1 MSDYDPRTLSEDPN
15 AGVATPV
22 MDLLAT
28 GVLAAIALWFMI
40 ESLRLPAPGGVPTAP
55 GLLPFLTAASLMLM
69 ALALGAGALARRRRN
84 GGGPAVRDG
93 IDLPPDFRRTMA
105 LGAILTV
112 YVLALDLA
120 AIELAFEVASLRF
133 VVGAFETVSVIV
145 LAAILRIYWQ
155 APLWT
160 CVAVA
165 LGWIAF
171 LSVVFRIVFHV
182 PLP

>member
-15 AGVATPV
+15 AGLATPA
-22 MDLLAT
+22 MDLMAA
-28 GVLAAIALWFMI
+28 GVLAAIALWFVI

-55 GLLPFLTAASLMLM
+55 GLLPFLTAASLMIM
-69 ALALGAGALARRRRN
+69 ALALGAGALARRRRS
-84 GGGPAVRDG
+84 GSGPARG

-112 YVLALDLA
+112 YVLALDLMPGGF
-120 AIELAFEVASLRF
+120 AFELASLRF
-133 VVGAFETVSVIV
+133 VIGAFETVTVVV
-145 LAAILRIYWQ
+145 LTAILRIYWQ
-155 APLWT
+155 AALWT
-160 CVAVA
+160 CLAVA

-171 LSVVFRIVFHV
+171 LSVVFRMIFHV